1 MGILS
6 RRARDLWQAR
16 SGGRAWTRTRR
27 REFLDGMHGYPW
39 TVAYE
44 QLSIRIASISE
55 HDRVAAAA
63 TGIRHDSAGE
73 ELWRLRKNFADDAL
87 SLVVWL
93 AFAWAVYT
101 WTFPLTAPTFPVPYL
116 LFILYFTRLQF
127 RLLMVPVW
135 AANTL
140 NLLSERRKIP
150 STNGLGAP
158 PFLVF
163 IAAYKAQGSIGSVL
177 EALKHQ
183 DYPEDRFEVYVV
195 TQARISILALARP
208 QYTPAPLRTARPFTL
223 NPAHHL
229 CW

>member
-1 MGILS
+1 M
-6 RRARDLWQAR
+6 
-16 SGGRAWTRTRR
+16 
-27 REFLDGMHGYPW
+27 
-39 TVAYE
+39 
-44 QLSIRIASISE
+44 
-55 HDRVAAAA
+55 AAAA

-195 TQARISILALARP
+195 TQEVENTEKWQRYECVGLRLLSPDPVGRTGNSRNRDPYPDRNAEKKMDAQAGSGRGTESAGHSLPLFRNGQEQNSRPARRGADRGVL
-208 QYTPAPLRTARPFTL
+208 PADS
-223 NPAHHL
+223 
-229 CW
+229 